1 MGYWLA
7 DHPNAAYPQYVNPRR
22 GGNKLSGTVIMHTA
36 EGYGAINV
44 AYFISGRS
52 DWGSYHRL
60 VDETVRIPMA
70 HWEWETWQDS
80 ETNNWAVGISAAINA
95 ADWLKL
101 VPNTRER
108 IYRNLAAE
116 AADFVQYMRH
126 EYGIEV
132 PRRRI
137 TGAEAR
143 ARVPGFCAHGD
154 SGINRSDPGKDFD
167 WDRFFRYTNELL
179 TGKYEIGEDEM
190 AFTIDEFLN
199 HAAFDNGPTISEH
212 FKAVHEALFNNDG
225 TNESIL
231 GGFSLPGLV
240 NENDVKIRKD
250 IEELGKNLNERL
262 DKFE

>member
-7 DHPNAAYPQYVNPRR
+7 DHPNDAFPQYVNPRR

-44 AYFISGRS
+44 AWFISGRS

-108 IYRNLAAE
+108 IYRNLAIE
-116 AADFVQYMRH
+116 AADFVQYMRA

-132 PRRRI
+132 PRRRL

-154 SGINRSDPGKDFD
+154 SGISRTDPGKDFE
-167 WDRFFRYTNELL
+167 WDRFFRYIDEILAGTQESEDDMTPGELL
-179 TGKYEIGEDEM
+179 NSK
-190 AFTIDEFLN
+190 
-199 HAAFDNGPTISEH
+199 AFDPTEEFPNPPTFSEAIKDLYYA
-212 FKAVHEALFNNDG
+212 FFNPLKN
-225 TNESIL
+225 NESII
-231 GGFSLPGLV
+231 GGETLPGLV
-240 NENDVKIRKD
+240 NENDKKILA
-250 IEELGKNLNERL
+250 ELKALNERL